1 MAETE
6 EKEMDSDIS
15 IDKGVE
21 EVSWE
26 EVLIDSD
33 TEVDQISN
41 FIDLAVAQAEPS
53 RSLEPGLSRSF
64 QAEPGLNITRT
75 QKLLGKS
82 QVKVKGDIE
91 GRPLSVQHVGQLSP
105 HYILSWL
112 KSYCA
117 FKNEQRKN
125 A

>member
-33 TEVDQISN
+33 TEVD
-41 FIDLAVAQAEPS
+41 
-53 RSLEPGLSRSF
+53 
-64 QAEPGLNITRT
+64 
-75 QKLLGKS
+75 
-82 QVKVKGDIE
+82 
-91 GRPLSVQHVGQLSP
+91 
-105 HYILSWL
+105 
-112 KSYCA
+112 
-117 FKNEQRKN
+117 
-125 A
+125 